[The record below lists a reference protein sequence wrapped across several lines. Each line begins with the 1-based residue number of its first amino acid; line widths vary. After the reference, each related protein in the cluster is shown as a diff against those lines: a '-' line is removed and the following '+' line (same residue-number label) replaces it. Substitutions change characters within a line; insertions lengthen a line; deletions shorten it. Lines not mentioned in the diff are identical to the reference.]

1 LGEGDRLRKS
11 ERGGKFRFGEIRGA
25 LTKDSPKKKKKKK
38 KKKINKQLKP
48 LHPRS
53 ISFCSATS
61 LSLYLYSSF
70 PKKKKSKNPK
80 KRLKNQSGV

>member
-1 LGEGDRLRKS
+1 MGEGDRLRKS
-11 ERGGKFRFGEIRGA
+11 ERGGKFRFGETRGA
-25 LTKDSPKKKKKKK
+25 PTKDSPKKKKKKK
-38 KKKINKQLKP
+38 KKTNKQLKP

-70 PKKKKSKNPK
+70 PKKKKSKNQ
-80 KRLKNQSGV
+80 KRD